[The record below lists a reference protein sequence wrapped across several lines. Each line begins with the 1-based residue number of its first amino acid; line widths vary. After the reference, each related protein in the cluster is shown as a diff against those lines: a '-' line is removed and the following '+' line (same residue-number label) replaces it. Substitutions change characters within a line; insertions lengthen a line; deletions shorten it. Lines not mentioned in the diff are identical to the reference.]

1 MYQASNRPE
10 SPPNCPSKTAPTDD
24 AQDTNY
30 WDQIKNKKGPL
41 GAMQADLPRTAQ
53 QWPGTLPEKQL
64 KSRPKEEED
73 MITGLNLNTT
83 ALYIQSLQA
92 CHARST
98 PCSRAPS
105 SAEPPVVASHQ
116 ANNAYGLPSVKA
128 LIQLHQDAT
137 CNPVPSSW
145 YCLPMYSTHIH
156 AACCSSLTYLITR
169 NLLSSLLKPQVGTH
183 SYCTQLTPS
192 TMT

>member
-73 MITGLNLNTT
+73 MITGELG
-83 ALYIQSLQA
+83 SK
-92 CHARST
+92 
-98 PCSRAPS
+98 
-105 SAEPPVVASHQ
+105 E
-116 ANNAYGLPSVKA
+116 
-128 LIQLHQDAT
+128 
-137 CNPVPSSW
+137 
-145 YCLPMYSTHIH
+145 
-156 AACCSSLTYLITR
+156 YLFIG
-169 NLLSSLLKPQVGTH
+169 GTGRLVFN
-183 SYCTQLTPS
+183 SGW
-192 TMT
+192 